1 VEEGV
6 AVVDGHPEVVEDP
19 AQGVEM
25 EVVAALALALALEV
39 EEVGGVQEEVQVAE
53 VDPEGV
59 VDLEVDPVVARV
71 AVASLKSSPRS
82 SLSWPISRVRR

>member
-1 VEEGV
+1 
-6 AVVDGHPEVVEDP
+6 
-19 AQGVEM
+19 
-25 EVVAALALALALEV
+25 VAALALALALEV